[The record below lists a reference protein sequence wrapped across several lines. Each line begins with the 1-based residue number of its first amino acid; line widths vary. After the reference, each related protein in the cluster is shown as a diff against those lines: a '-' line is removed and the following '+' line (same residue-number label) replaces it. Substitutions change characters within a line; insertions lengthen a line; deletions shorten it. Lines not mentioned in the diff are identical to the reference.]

1 MKEALRAKNQRLAKN
16 YSEEVDRIR
25 SSIKRAT
32 NRRKILEGKKQ
43 KLEIFMKDVSTI
55 EDAAIDEDLL
65 KRMAKL
71 NQDIDET
78 LNNHQEA

>member
-32 NRRKILEGKKQ
+32 NRRKILEGKK
-43 KLEIFMKDVSTI
+43 
-55 EDAAIDEDLL
+55 
-65 KRMAKL
+65 
-71 NQDIDET
+71 
-78 LNNHQEA
+78 